1 MYNVYI
7 DDQKAF
13 VYFRK
18 IKLLSVAVAGRR
30 TGIIV
35 ERIARTWAKRLDNDP
50 NWDIFEKENNKV
62 NRPKAQLREEHKHR
76 SSEFF
81 DEYPQ
86 ATWNDAIDSLTGK
99 FEGLDVKGSS
109 FGSFILHECNLTV
122 KIVTRHPE
130 QIQQYGLSFKQQS
143 DYEIIEPYLKQR
155 YNQLLE
161 HGKFQH

>member
-1 MYNVYI
+1 MIIKYDPFNTKSLMALSRHKLSGPYNLDPSNENLDSVMHDLEVKIHQERSTEMYNVYI

-86 ATWNDAIDSLTGK
+86 AT
-99 FEGLDVKGSS
+99 
-109 FGSFILHECNLTV
+109 
-122 KIVTRHPE
+122 
-130 QIQQYGLSFKQQS
+130 
-143 DYEIIEPYLKQR
+143 
-155 YNQLLE
+155 
-161 HGKFQH
+161 